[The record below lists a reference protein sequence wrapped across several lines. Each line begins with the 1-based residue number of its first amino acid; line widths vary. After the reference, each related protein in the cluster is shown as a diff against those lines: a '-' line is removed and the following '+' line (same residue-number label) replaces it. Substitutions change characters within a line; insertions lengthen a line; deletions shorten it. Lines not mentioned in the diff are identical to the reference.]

1 MSSRLDP
8 GDETEFVDWFT
19 ATAGDLLRWS
29 HFYTRDPRLAE
40 EIAQDAAIKLFKA
53 WSRDALREKVLTS
66 PAYVCT
72 IVHHCYLDHIKV
84 PSRTTRGEVE
94 LDVAR
99 LGELRTEGDSD
110 LHVAVLSLERS
121 EQQMI
126 TMRYYDDLTIK
137 EAGRQLGLSYPQA
150 YRLHTRALAHLR
162 ELLDEG
168 ED

>member
-1 MSSRLDP
+1 MSSRVGS
-8 GDETEFVDWFT
+8 GDETEFVSWLRT
-19 ATAGDLLRWS
+19 NGGHLLRS
-29 HFYTRDPRLAE
+29 SYYYTRDPRLGE
-40 EIAQDAAIKLFKA
+40 EIAQDAATKIFKA
-53 WSRDALREKVLTS
+53 WSRDAMREKILSS
-66 PAYVCT
+66 PAYVRS
-72 IVHHCYLDHIKV
+72 IVYHCYLDHIKV

-110 LHVAVLSLERS
+110 LHVAVLSLDRS

-126 TMRYYDDLTIK
+126 AMRYYDDLTIK

-150 YRLHTRALAHLR
+150 CRLHARALAHLR